1 VTVDEHVAQAEHL
14 LGKASEILAV
24 YGGRVDAMT
33 DDEPGTVEARQA
45 VWLEGVEQ
53 ASPAIAMAQVH
64 ATLAVALKPPPAY
77 GWKKP

>member
-1 VTVDEHVAQAEHL
+1 VTVDEHVHQAEHL
-14 LGKASEILAV
+14 LDKASEILAA
-24 YGGRVDAMT
+24 YGARVDAMT
-33 DDEPGTVEARQA
+33 GDDAETAEARQA
-45 VWLEGVEQ
+45 TWLEGVEQ